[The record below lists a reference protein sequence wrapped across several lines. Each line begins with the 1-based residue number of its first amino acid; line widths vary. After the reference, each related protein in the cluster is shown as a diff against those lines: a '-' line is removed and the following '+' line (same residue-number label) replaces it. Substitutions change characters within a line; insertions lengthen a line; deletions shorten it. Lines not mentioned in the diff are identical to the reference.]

1 MEIMHELQ
9 PERPSGADEPD
20 LLELTAQMGD
30 VRIGGRP
37 VSALLAHQAAPPRPV
52 PLLSQ
57 SQYRPPEP
65 AVVYSVSVSPPQ
77 PPAGLGQRPGPQ
89 LSPSHY
95 QSGSG
100 LTAEYLPSSSPYQ
113 PSVGQYIPS
122 TSHYQPSTSQYQP
135 STNQYQPS
143 TSQYHPPGGQSFP
156 STGWPAAPAGP
167 YQPSATLYEPPHGP
181 YQSPAS
187 QRQQPAGAWPA
198 VSVPRP
204 PSPVRV
210 VAPAAPAATS
220 VQERQ
225 SSAERLRLQHEA
237 CGRLRL
243 ELDRTRRLWDRLNAE
258 TADLTRRLES
268 VPAAPLVDNRL
279 RWAESN
285 HRLRREC
292 DRMVTEIQEL
302 RTAQQVRRSSAS
314 SSSGVSTLR
323 HTQSGADPEDVGEG
337 PPWECSACTFHNHP
351 AMSACEQCEMPRP
364 LTGTPAAAAPVP
376 AAAPGGSA
384 PAALHSACYCH
395 PAGGAPRAAVRST
408 YCSWPESDGSAGS
421 GGGGGG
427 RAGLQYRL
435 GTL

>member
-1 MEIMHELQ
+1 MEIMHE

-122 TSHYQPSTSQYQP
+122 TSHYQPSTK
-135 STNQYQPS
+135 
-143 TSQYHPPGGQSFP
+143 
-156 STGWPAAPAGP
+156 
-167 YQPSATLYEPPHGP
+167 
-181 YQSPAS
+181 
-187 QRQQPAGAWPA
+187 
-198 VSVPRP
+198 
-204 PSPVRV
+204 
-210 VAPAAPAATS
+210 
-220 VQERQ
+220 
-225 SSAERLRLQHEA
+225 RLRLQHEA

-302 RTAQQVRRSSAS
+302 RTAQQ
-314 SSSGVSTLR
+314 
-323 HTQSGADPEDVGEG
+323 GADPEDVGEG